1 VNAPVEPTAP
11 APQSDDAA
19 REYIAGRVKA
29 GASREAIVQE
39 LLQRGYEPAVAQELV
54 KGQVRQH
61 AASARQSGLLLLIGG
76 IVLTIVGIAVTVG
89 SYNTASQQGGTYY
102 ICFGLPL
109 FGIYLAIRG
118 ALQLA
123 RGREV
128 K

>member
-1 VNAPVEPTAP
+1 VNAPMEPAAP
-11 APQSDDAA
+11 TGQSDAAA
-19 REYIAGRVKA
+19 REYVAGRVKA

-39 LLQRGYEPAVAQELV
+39 LLQRGYEPAVAQNLV
-54 KGQVRQH
+54 KGQARQH
-61 AASARQSGLLLLIGG
+61 AASARQSGLLLLLGG
-76 IVLTIVGIAVTVG
+76 IAITIVGIAVTVG

-102 ICFGLPL
+102 ICWGLPL

>member
-1 VNAPVEPTAP
+1 VNAPMEPAAP
-11 APQSDDAA
+11 TGQADDAA
-19 REYIAGRVKA
+19 REYVAGRVKA

-54 KGQVRQH
+54 KGQARQH
-61 AASARQSGLLLLIGG
+61 ASSARQSGLLMLLGG
-76 IVLTIVGIAVTVG
+76 IVLTIVGIAITVG
-89 SYNTASQQGGTYY
+89 SYSTASQQGGTYL
-102 ICFGLPL
+102 ICWGLPL

-118 ALQLA
+118 ALQLV